1 MPPRKRSLTART
13 ADKYV
18 LYQEAVQGPEVDA
31 RFLSRHYQRTIGR
44 PPRILREDFC
54 GTAILACWFV
64 HLHREN
70 HAFGVDLH
78 GPTLAWGRKHT
89 VPRLPEA
96 EQSRVKLVKANVMD
110 VSRPRADIIAALN
123 FSYGIF
129 KTRATLGA
137 YVRNCR
143 RSLRQDGLLFLD
155 AWGGSDTQRERPDR
169 IKNRG
174 FVYVWDQ
181 VRFDPVNYHT
191 LCRIHFEFPDGTRI
205 RNAFDYDWRLWTLP
219 ELQELMAEAGF
230 RDIHVLWEG
239 THRKTGKG
247 NGVFHRVTKGHA
259 DRAWIAYVV
268 GRAGAPAT
276 GRSAPPAR
284 ARRSSPRR

>member
-1 MPPRKRSLTART
+1 MGASRRVLGAQVPARIPQPIAPEQNVRP
-13 ADKYV
+13 ADAGNAFRIGAEENV
-18 LYQEAVQGPEVDA
+18 DPGGACQGG
-31 RFLSRHYQRTIGR
+31 LIWGR
-44 PPRILREDFC
+44 AGGCC
-54 GTAILACWFV
+54 GTAIPACWFV
-64 HLHREN
+64 QLHHEN

-96 EQSRVKLVKANVMD
+96 EQPRVKLVKANLMD

-137 YVRNCR
+137 YRRNSH
-143 RSLRQDGLLFLD
+143 RSLRGDGLPFLD
-155 AWGGSDTQRERPDR
+155 AWGGSDRQRERPDR
-169 IKNRG
+169 IRNRG
-174 FVYVWDQ
+174 FVCVWDQ

-191 LCRIHFEFPDGTRI
+191 LCRIHFEFPDETRI
-205 RNAFDYDWRLWTLP
+205 RNAFEYDWRLWTLP
-219 ELQELMAEAGF
+219 DLQELMAEAGF

-247 NGVFHRVTKGHA
+247 NGVFYRVTNRHA

-268 GRAGAPAT
+268 GRA
-276 GRSAPPAR
+276 
-284 ARRSSPRR
+284 